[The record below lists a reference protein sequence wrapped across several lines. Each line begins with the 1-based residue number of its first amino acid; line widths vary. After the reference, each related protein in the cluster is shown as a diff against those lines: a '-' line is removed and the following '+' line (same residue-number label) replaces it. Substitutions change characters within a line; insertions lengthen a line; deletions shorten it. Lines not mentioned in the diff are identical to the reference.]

1 MNKFRIFCALFA
13 SVVIMAAPAWSPDSD
28 EQARGVDSE
37 SILAES

>member
-13 SVVIMAAPAWSPDSD
+13 SVVIMAAPAWSPND
-28 EQARGVDSE
+28 EQAADMDSE